1 MTTSYPT
8 GESFASNFSTSSKAN
23 PCPVCGRTKDTD
35 CRISRDGKMVL
46 CHQNFDHAKTQQPD
60 LWHFDKPSS
69 DGRCGIYVFKEKTE
83 SIQPT
88 ARKSRAQKKKCQPT
102 PIPSGAKLLRLPA
115 PGKPPRAER
124 PKYIPPGVPHNAAR
138 TTYSYSSSQKV
149 YRYEWPDAT
158 NPKGHAKTYRQI
170 HIDPNGEEIWNKG
183 DARWLA
189 YRIGEVIELL
199 KTVPDGEPIIILI
212 VEGEPNVELARL
224 HGIAA
229 LTLQG
234 SEWNHPEIQIM
245 LEALRATGKN
255 VSIAILRDNDDT
267 GIKKAQEV
275 WLVARHIQFP
285 CIVIDPRVIHPDIP
299 EAGDIKEILD
309 AIGPDEFLK
318 RLSVEI
324 DSQSQN
330 PPADLLQSSSE
341 QESDD
346 NLPTKPKTKLSMRE
360 AAEEAR
366 EILRSERDELTTN
379 ILLEEV
385 RQKTGMG
392 DYAWEHK
399 IIKPLKRDMDGER
412 FKLELLSLLQM
423 EDPVERCRQI
433 ALLAPKYSMGAGTIK
448 EAMAA
453 MKQRTLTPKPKR
465 LTFEDL
471 LDSESEAM
479 DWLVSGLLPVGET
492 VLLCALPKVG
502 KSKLAIDLAFS
513 VATGESRFLG
523 QETKQGKVLLITP
536 DASKMSLKQEL
547 TKRGFRKQ
555 DSPNLHIF
563 PEWSIDQMAVLE
575 EELENFRPDLVV
587 IDSLKKITVGQEI
600 SENSEE
606 FANNIIALNDMLK
619 RYRATGIL
627 VHHANKSNDAI
638 GVERAR
644 GSTAIVGAC
653 WGTWMLERIPKK
665 DPNNAKRMIVDPK
678 DPKRIFT
685 ATSRDAEGTTLNIE
699 FNVENNSWEFMGE
712 VGLDEQ
718 EAKQQSTYQ
727 ERILKVLRDNQRN
740 LSGPEIME
748 LMGIGRE
755 QRNSVYTVLGRMEN
769 KRLINSRPAPG
780 DKRFNLYSLFASKSN
795 DAIVISV
802 PPPPPLETVSDVDC
816 YSETL
821 TDKGFDNSQHNSQQI
836 VNTKED
842 CASPEIAETLDTK
855 GVNEIVNTNPLSQG
869 GEGVKCA
876 SAEVTEQIV
885 QVIANVDREL
895 AVSVTPSTPANVGA
909 KHKEF
914 KKGDRVVIAEVGS
927 MHQGQHGEVVSV
939 RYGSRET
946 DYIVKLD
953 KESRGSKQ
961 VRVTVPKGSKLTFLM
976 KL

>member
-1 MTTSYPT
+1 
-8 GESFASNFSTSSKAN
+8 
-23 PCPVCGRTKDTD
+23 
-35 CRISRDGKMVL
+35 MVL
-46 CHQNFDHAKTQQPD
+46 CHQNFDHTKTQQPD

-69 DGRCGIYVFKEKTE
+69 DGRCGIYLFKEETE
-83 SIQPT
+83 SIQPI
-88 ARKSRAQKKKCQPT
+88 ARKSRTQKKEYPPT
-102 PIPSGAKLLRLPA
+102 PIPLGAKLLRLPA

-124 PKYIPPGVPHNAAR
+124 PKYIPPGVPENATR
-138 TTYSYSSSQKV
+138 ITYSYSSSQKV
-149 YRYEWPDAT
+149 FRYEWPDAT

-170 HIDPNGEEIWNKG
+170 HIDPNGEDIWNKG
-183 DARWLA
+183 DAPWPA
-189 YRIGEVIELL
+189 YRIDEVVELL
-199 KTVPDGEPIIILI
+199 KTVPDAEPILILMP
-212 VEGEPNVELARL
+212 EGEHNVEIARSI
-224 HGIAA
+224 GIAG

-234 SEWNHPEIQIM
+234 SEWSDRETQKM

-255 VSIAILRDNDDT
+255 VSIGVLRDNDDT
-267 GIKKAQEV
+267 GIKKSKGV
-275 WLVARHIQFP
+275 WLVARHIKFP
-285 CIVIDPRVIHPDIP
+285 CIVIDPRVIYPDIP
-299 EAGDIKEILD
+299 EKGDIKEILD
-309 AIGPDEFLK
+309 ALGPDEFLK
-318 RLSVEI
+318 RLSAEI
-324 DSQSQN
+324 DSQSQSLDL
-330 PPADLLQSSSE
+330 PADLLQNSSE

-346 NLPTKPKTKLSMRE
+346 NLPTKSKTKLSMQE

-379 ILLEEV
+379 IKLEEV
-385 RQKTGMG
+385 RLKTGMG
-392 DYAWEHK
+392 NYAWENK

-423 EDPVERCRQI
+423 EDPVERYRQI
-433 ALLAPKYSMGAGTIK
+433 ALLAPKYSMGARTIEK
-448 EAMAA
+448 AMSA
-453 MKQRTLTPKPKR
+453 MKQRTQTPEIER

-563 PEWSIDQMAVLE
+563 PRWTIDQMAVLE

-587 IDSLKKITVGQEI
+587 IDSLKKITAGKEI
-600 SENSEE
+600 SENSAE
-606 FANNIIALNDMLK
+606 FADNIIALNDMLS

-699 FNVENNSWEFMGE
+699 FNLENNSWEFMGE
-712 VGLDEQ
+712 VGLDKQ
-718 EAKQQSTYQ
+718 EAQQQSTYQ
-727 ERILKVLRDNQRN
+727 ERILRVLQDNQRN

-780 DKRFNLYSLFASKSN
+780 DKRFNLYSLSAPKSN
-795 DAIVISV
+795 DAIVISL
-802 PPPPPLETVSDVDC
+802 PPPPPQETVSDVDY
-816 YSETL
+816 YSETH

-842 CASPEIAETLDTK
+842 CASPEIAETLESK

-876 SAEVTEQIV
+876 GAEFTEQV
-885 QVIANVDREL
+885 GKAIANVDCEL
-895 AVSVTPSTPANVGA
+895 AVQVTSSTPAKVGA

-914 KKGDRVVIAEVGS
+914 KKGDQVVIAEVGS

-939 RYGSRET
+939 RYGSGET
-946 DYIVKLD
+946 DYRVKLD